1 MSKQLDQ
8 GTFRELHSGFDM
20 PLCEIDC
27 GLKCGPY
34 NDYGVPICCDIHLVI
49 PSAFELEWCYLKE
62 NTDLWRPW
70 SSADQYAEELEEEIL
85 DGQVLIQCKGY
96 QECQREFRTLTC
108 RAFPFYPYLNSKG
121 HLQGMSYYPEFRF
134 GCWILSNLDV
144 VSKSFKMAFQRAFQ
158 HVFELYPDYRQNY
171 IDYSGYERQKAADES
186 EMVVLLGFSGDVHLI
201 DPLTEEEYP
210 VQYKDLKAFGPFEI
224 TRELRFPGE

>member
-1 MSKQLDQ
+1 
-8 GTFRELHSGFDM
+8 
-20 PLCEIDC
+20 
-27 GLKCGPY
+27 
-34 NDYGVPICCDIHLVI
+34 
-49 PSAFELEWCYLKE
+49 
-62 NTDLWRPW
+62 
-70 SSADQYAEELEEEIL
+70 
-85 DGQVLIQCKGY
+85 
-96 QECQREFRTLTC
+96 
-108 RAFPFYPYLNSKG
+108 
-121 HLQGMSYYPEFRF
+121 MSYYPEFRF